1 MNLMISLGLILL
13 LAVVGG
19 LIGLAVA
26 RSRQTTTESPSHES
40 HTPTE
45 RTSAPTGDRTW
56 VLCLLIGVLCA
67 LLIIMGSRVST
78 LSGEI
83 DVLRSDLAAMRSQLS
98 SQIAGIS
105 SSLRTEMEAHS
116 RLVLTAES
124 RFGALDPDTAT
135 VAMTVTVV
143 PKTVTEDTSLALTVD
158 GATVEMTRGEGN
170 AFTVTVPVG
179 LFDYG
184 DAYPTL
190 AITSGGVTQTE
201 LLTEVGYVHLWAQY
215 LPTMGADMG
224 GRTTWSSGKLK
235 LDHTLSLNVEEAPV
249 ALADHG
255 RETYFTS
262 VALVTEI
269 DGREVSREDLTEA
282 LTSPQVG
289 RITSASL
296 DRPYQ
301 KTLTV
306 AEQETVKI
314 YVIATDSLGYV
325 HRVNVSTWDG
335 DGGGIS
341 VETVLG
347 GECIYSAE
355 GELLY
360 GWKQ

>member
-1 MNLMISLGLILL
+1 MNGRMEVAAYIALIVL
-13 LAVVGG
+13 LAVIGAA
-19 LIGLAVA
+19 IGLAVA
-26 RSRQTTTESPSHES
+26 RSRRASASEQKETDGA
-40 HTPTE
+40 
-45 RTSAPTGDRTW
+45 SAPTGDRTW

-67 LLIIMGSRVST
+67 LLIVMGSRIST
-78 LSGEI
+78 LSSEI
-83 DVLRSDLAAMRSQLS
+83 DSLRSDLSSMRSQLS

-105 SSLRTEMEAHS
+105 ASLRTEMEAHS

-143 PKTVTEDTSLALTVD
+143 PKTVTEDTSLSLTVD

-170 AFTVTVPVG
+170 AFAVTLPVG
-179 LFDYG
+179 LFDNG

-201 LLTEVGYVHLWAQY
+201 LLTEVGYYHLWSQY

-224 GRTTWSSGKLK
+224 GRASWTSGKLK
-235 LDHTLSLNVEEAPV
+235 LDHTLQLNVEEAPV
-249 ALADHG
+249 ELADYG
-255 RETYFTS
+255 RGTYFTS

-269 DGREVSREDLTEA
+269 DGREVAREDLTED
-282 LTSPQVG
+282 LTSPQAG
-289 RITSASL
+289 RIASASL
-296 DRPYQ
+296 DRPYE

-306 AEQETVKI
+306 AEDETVKM
-314 YVIATDSLGYV
+314 YVTATDSLGYV
-325 HRVNVSTWDG
+325 HRVNVYTWTRE
-335 DGGGIS
+335 GGGEMM
-341 VETVLG
+341 ETVYG

>member
-1 MNLMISLGLILL
+1 MNLTISLGLILL

-19 LIGLAVA
+19 VIGLAVA
-26 RSRQTTTESPSHES
+26 RSRQADRTASSDETQ
-40 HTPTE
+40 TPTE

-56 VLCLLIGVLCA
+56 VLCLLVGVLCA
-67 LLIIMGSRVST
+67 LLIIMGSRIAT
-78 LSGEI
+78 LSSEI
-83 DVLRSDLAAMRSQLS
+83 DVLRSDLAAARSHLT

-105 SSLRTEMEAHS
+105 SSLRAQMEEQAS
-116 RLVLTAES
+116 LVLSAES

-158 GATVEMTRGEGN
+158 GVTVEMTREAGN
-170 AFTVTVPVG
+170 AFSVTLPVG
-179 LFDYG
+179 LFDNG
-184 DAYPTL
+184 DTYPTL

-201 LLTEVGYVHLWAQY
+201 LLTEVGYYHLWSQY

-224 GRTTWSSGKLK
+224 GHATWTSGKLK

-249 ALADHG
+249 ELADYG
-255 RETYFTS
+255 RGTYFTS
-262 VALVTEI
+262 VTLVTEI

-296 DRPYQ
+296 ERPYE

-306 AEQETVKI
+306 AEHATVKI
-314 YVIATDSLGYV
+314 YVVATDSLGYV
-325 HRVNVSTWDG
+325 HRVNVCSWSEDI
-335 DGGGIS
+335 GGIS
-341 VETVLG
+341 VETVFG

-355 GELLY
+355 GELLF